1 MRNSSRAHKPM
12 AADGCR
18 VAARRR
24 AGWPGAAT
32 TVGAVIP
39 AARPA
44 VQSLPAYRPGK
55 GAAQA
60 EKEHGIT
67 NAIKLAS
74 NENPEAPLDAI
85 VDAVTSTAR
94 GANRYADH
102 RATAL
107 RERLAAWLGV
117 DVASVTVGAGS
128 VGLLQQLFLT
138 FVDPGDEVVYP
149 WRSFEVYPVYTRLM
163 AGREVTTP
171 LTADHAFDL
180 DALAAAVSPST
191 RMVLLATPNNPTGTA
206 LRVDDIRRLLGAI
219 SPSTVVVIDEAY
231 REFLDPAFGDPVREL
246 VPEHPNVVVTRTFS
260 KAHGLAG
267 VRVGYAI
274 GHPDVI
280 SSIDKT
286 LFPFAVNGLA
296 QAAAIAAID
305 ASDAIDAR
313 VRAILAERTRVVAAL
328 RGAGW
333 TLPDAQANFVYLPLG
348 AAADEIYLAMEK
360 RGVVTRPF
368 SNEGI
373 RVTIGSV
380 AENDR
385 FLATLAEVAQ
395 PR

>member
-1 MRNSSRAHKPM
+1 MP
-12 AADGCR
+12 CW
-18 VAARRR
+18 
-24 AGWPGAAT
+24 AGASPTGAAT
-32 TVGAVIP
+32 VAGVIP

-74 NENPEAPLDAI
+74 NENPQPPLQAI
-85 VDAVTSTAR
+85 VDAVTQAAR
-94 GANRYADH
+94 GAHRYADH

-117 DVASVTVGAGS
+117 DVATVTVGAGS

-171 LTADHAFDL
+171 LTADHAFDMK
-180 DALAAAVSPST
+180 ALTAAVTPST

-206 LRVDDIRRLLGAI
+206 LRVSELRAFLAGV

-231 REFLDPAFGDPVREL
+231 REFLDPAFGDPVRDL
-246 VPEHPNVVVTRTFS
+246 VPEFPNVVVTRTFS
-260 KAHGLAG
+260 KAHGLAAI
-267 VRVGYAI
+267 RVGYAI

-305 ASDAIDAR
+305 HEDEVNAR
-313 VRAILAERTRVVAAL
+313 VQAILGERVRVIEAL
-328 RGAGW
+328 KGAGW

-348 AAADEIYLAMEK
+348 PDSDSVYLEMEK

-373 RVTIGSV
+373 RITIGSV
-380 AENDR
+380 EENDR
-385 FLATLAEVAQ
+385 FLRTLAEVAR